1 MKTLIG
7 EFLFYWLALAAY
19 VVSSLGYISGLA
31 FNKPNYKKIG
41 RLLAMG
47 GLVLHSI
54 ALVIRWYQV
63 GHGPYISTYEILS
76 STAWMAVLLF
86 VLLEWRQR
94 NFANLG
100 ALTLPLAFLMMGF
113 ALLGSREAKS
123 LPPTLQSAWLVVH
136 VVFAKLAVAALLVA
150 VAMAVFFLLKKV
162 QGGGDKKNFLTRLP
176 SAAVLDDYGYRLV
189 VFGFICLTVMIIS
202 GAIWANNSWGQYWSW
217 DSAQTWS
224 LVVWLVYGLLLHGR
238 ITFHWQGTISAWYAI
253 IAFFFSLVAFFV
265 LPYFIKG
272 LHSQYMVG

>member
-1 MKTLIG
+1 MMN

-19 VVSSLGYISGLA
+19 VVSSIGFIGGLA
-31 FNKPNYKKIG
+31 FNKQNCKVCG
-41 RLLAMG
+41 RSLAVA
-47 GLVLHSI
+47 GLILHSL
-54 ALVIRWYQV
+54 ALAVRWYQV

-86 VLLEWRQR
+86 VLLDWRQR
-94 NFANLG
+94 NFTNLG

-123 LPPTLQSAWLVVH
+123 LPPTLRSPWLVVH
-136 VVFAKLAVAALLVA
+136 VIFAKLAVAALLVA
-150 VAMAVFFLLKKV
+150 VAMAVFFLSK
-162 QGGGDKKNFLTRLP
+162 QASRNGNSKNFLSRLP
-176 SAAVLDDYGYRLV
+176 STAVLDDYGYRLV

-224 LVVWLVYGLLLHGR
+224 LVVWLVYGLFLHGR
-238 ITFHWQGTISAWYAI
+238 ITFHWQGSISAWYVI
-253 IAFFFSLVAFFV
+253 VAFFFSLVAFFV

>member
-1 MKTLIG
+1 MMN

-19 VVSSLGYISGLA
+19 VVSSIGFIGGLA
-31 FNKPNYKKIG
+31 FNKQNCKVCG
-41 RLLAMG
+41 RSLAVA
-47 GLVLHSI
+47 GLILHSL
-54 ALVIRWYQV
+54 ALAVRWYQV

-86 VLLEWRQR
+86 VLLDWRQR
-94 NFANLG
+94 NFTNLG

-123 LPPTLQSAWLVVH
+123 LPPTLRSPWLVVH

-150 VAMAVFFLLKKV
+150 VAMAVFFLSK
-162 QGGGDKKNFLTRLP
+162 QASRNGNSKNFLARLP
-176 SAAVLDDYGYRLV
+176 STAVLDDYGYRLV
-189 VFGFICLTVMIIS
+189 VFAFICLTVMIIS

-224 LVVWLVYGLLLHGR
+224 LVVWLVYGLFLHGR
-238 ITFHWQGTISAWYAI
+238 ITFHWQGSISAWYVI
-253 IAFFFSLVAFFV
+253 VAFFFSLAAFFV

>member
-1 MKTLIG
+1 MMG
-7 EFLFYWLALAAY
+7 EFLFYWFALATY
-19 VVSSLGYISGLA
+19 VASSLGYISGLA
-31 FNKPNYKKIG
+31 FNKPNHKKIG
-41 RLLAMG
+41 RLLAIT
-47 GLVLHSI
+47 GLALHS
-54 ALVIRWYQV
+54 LTLGIRWYQV

-76 STAWMAVLLF
+76 STAWTAVLLF

-123 LPPTLQSAWLVVH
+123 LPPTLQSAWLAVH

-150 VAMAVFFLLKKV
+150 VAMAVFFLLKQTRRKET
-162 QGGGDKKNFLTRLP
+162 GKDFLARLP
-176 SAAVLDDYGYRLV
+176 SAAVLDDYSYRLV

-202 GAIWANNSWGQYWSW
+202 GSIWANNSWGQYWSW

-224 LVVWLVYGLLLHGR
+224 LVVWLVYGLFLHGR
-238 ITFHWQGTISAWYAI
+238 ITFHWQGTISAWYVI
-253 IAFFFSLVAFFV
+253 VAFFFSLVAFFV

>member
-1 MKTLIG
+1 MMN

-19 VVSSLGYISGLA
+19 VVSSIGFIGGLA
-31 FNKPNYKKIG
+31 FNKQNCKVCG
-41 RLLAMG
+41 RSLAVA
-47 GLVLHSI
+47 GLILHSL
-54 ALVIRWYQV
+54 ALAVRWYQV

-86 VLLEWRQR
+86 VLLDWRQR
-94 NFANLG
+94 NFTNLG

-123 LPPTLQSAWLVVH
+123 LPPTLRSPWLVVH

-150 VAMAVFFLLKKV
+150 VAMAVFFLSK
-162 QGGGDKKNFLTRLP
+162 QASRNGNSKNFLSRLP
-176 SAAVLDDYGYRLV
+176 STTVLDDYGYRLV

-224 LVVWLVYGLLLHGR
+224 LVVWLVYGLFLHGR
-238 ITFHWQGTISAWYAI
+238 ITFHWQGSISAWYVI
-253 IAFFFSLVAFFV
+253 VAFFFSLVAFFV

>member
-1 MKTLIG
+1 MMG

-19 VVSSLGYISGLA
+19 VASSIGFIGGLA
-31 FNKPNYKKIG
+31 FNKQNCKMFG
-41 RLLAMG
+41 RSLAVT
-47 GLVLHSI
+47 GLILHSL
-54 ALVIRWYQV
+54 ALAVRWYQV

-94 NFANLG
+94 NFTNLG

-123 LPPTLQSAWLVVH
+123 LPPTLRSAWLLVH

-150 VAMAVFFLLKKV
+150 VAMAVFFLFK
-162 QGGGDKKNFLTRLP
+162 QTYRNGDSKNFLARLP
-176 SAAVLDDYGYRLV
+176 STAVLDDYGYRLV

-224 LVVWLVYGLLLHGR
+224 LVVWLVYGLFLHGR
-238 ITFHWQGTISAWYAI
+238 ITFHWQGSISAWYVI
-253 IAFFFSLVAFFV
+253 VAFFFSLVAFFV

>member
-1 MKTLIG
+1 MMG
-7 EFLFYWLALAAY
+7 EFLFYWLALATY
-19 VVSSLGYISGLA
+19 VASSLGYISGLA
-31 FNKPNYKKIG
+31 FNKPNHKKIG
-41 RLLAMG
+41 RLLAIT
-47 GLVLHSI
+47 GLTLHSL
-54 ALVIRWYQV
+54 ALGIRWYQV

-76 STAWMAVLLF
+76 STAGMAVLLF

-136 VVFAKLAVAALLVA
+136 VVFAKLAVASLLVA
-150 VAMAVFFLLKKV
+150 VAMAVFFLLKQAKETRAS
-162 QGGGDKKNFLTRLP
+162 KNFLARLP
-176 SAAVLDDYGYRLV
+176 STAVLDDHGYRLV

-224 LVVWLVYGLLLHGR
+224 LVVWLVYGLFLHGR
-238 ITFHWQGTISAWYAI
+238 ITFHWQGTISAWYVI
-253 IAFFFSLVAFFV
+253 VAFFFSLVAFFV